1 MAKRLQ
7 VQGPNVRG
15 QQINANVPIVDTYYR
30 PQEGENKYAELSKF
44 LSEVVPEAN
53 KLMVQKDNERIEREV
68 EMLGEIAIS
77 NLDGKTYQAVVE
89 EMGLRDSQ
97 ASYVQFN
104 QRIGTQEGKDAARKA
119 QAWWGEN
126 QQRFYESMDRT
137 TFENEREALQL
148 ELFPANGKGLGYA
161 SSYNQA
167 LQGVM
172 ATIDQNFYASFSA
185 KNKEFKMQGAMD
197 ALSGHINSS
206 DADAFNAHKN
216 SLVDMKIWTGTEITE
231 ITNKSFIQSFA
242 MAETVQQVDEQFEMY
257 TKLESG
263 SGKMFAIPSNALLAI
278 TERDRAYARLASKE
292 RTDRSLTNAREDDA
306 KKAIRNASADLH
318 ANGSEVTEEALIE
331 IVGQDVFD
339 SLETYDQNI
348 AMSQGR
354 NSSDTLLVASE
365 TSNKQYNK
373 LKAKFDALPTSL
385 DKEDLARTLQSNGSI
400 TTNQGIAFVDKVL
413 AISKSPAND
422 VLLTKIKDRINSM
435 YVYSDVTT
443 PTSNEQAV
451 AKARANSLYR
461 EMQDYYLTEL
471 VNKDVKLDEYE
482 PMMDAK
488 IDELLEQPYYNPVAK
503 ADDYWYPN
511 GNRKLP
517 TGVGVVSGTPTPT
530 PPANSV
536 TSATGKIIN
545 YNVTGGPSNTPPD
558 DDD

>member
-30 PQEGENKYAELSKF
+30 SQEGENKYAELSKF

-206 DADAFNAHKN
+206 DADAFNAHKD

-231 ITNKSFIQSFA
+231 ITNKSFTQSFA

-257 TKLESG
+257 TKLKSG
-263 SGKMFAIPSNALLAI
+263 SGKMFDIPSNALLAI

-373 LKAKFDALPTSL
+373 LKARFDALPTSA

-435 YVYSDVTT
+435 YIHSDVTT

-461 EMQDYYLTEL
+461 EMQDYYVAEL
-471 VNKDVKLDEYE
+471 VNKDVELDQYE

-517 TGVGVVSGTPTPT
+517 TGVGVVNGTSTPT
-530 PPANSV
+530 NSV
-536 TSATGKIIN
+536 TSQNGNLIN

>member
-1 MAKRLQ
+1 
-7 VQGPNVRG
+7 
-15 QQINANVPIVDTYYR
+15 
-30 PQEGENKYAELSKF
+30 
-44 LSEVVPEAN
+44 
-53 KLMVQKDNERIEREV
+53 MVQKDNDRIEREV

-104 QRIGTQEGKDAARKA
+104 QRIGTQEGKDAAREA
-119 QAWWGEN
+119 QAWWGAN

-231 ITNKSFIQSFA
+231 ITNKSFTQSFA

-257 TKLESG
+257 TKLKSG
-263 SGKMFAIPSNALLAI
+263 SGKMFDIPSNALLAI

-373 LKAKFDALPTSL
+373 LKAQFDALPTSL

-422 VLLTKIKDRINSM
+422 VLLTKIKNRINSM
-435 YVYSDVTT
+435 YVYSDTT
-443 PTSNEQAV
+443 MPTTNEEAV

-461 EMQDYYLTEL
+461 EMEDYYLAEL
-471 VNKDVKLDEYE
+471 INKDVELDQYE
-482 PMMDAK
+482 PLMNDK
-488 IDELLEQPYYNPVAK
+488 IDELIGQDYYEPTNDAN
-503 ADDYWYPN
+503 DYWYPN
-511 GNRKLP
+511 GNRKPP
-517 TGVGVVSGTPTPT
+517 TGVGVVSGTSTPT
-530 PPANSV
+530 NSV
-536 TSATGKIIN
+536 TSANGNLIN
-545 YNVTGGPSNTPPD
+545 YNTTGGPSSTPPD

>member
-15 QQINANVPIVDTYYR
+15 QQINADVPIVDTYYR
-30 PQEGENKYAELSKF
+30 SQKGENEYAELSDF
-44 LSEVVPEAN
+44 LNKVVPEVNA
-53 KLMVQKDNERIEREV
+53 LMVKKDNERIEREV

-104 QRIGTQEGKDAARKA
+104 QRMGTHEGKEAARKA
-119 QAWWGEN
+119 QAWWGKN
-126 QQRFYESMDRT
+126 QQRFYESMDKT

-148 ELFPANGKGLGYA
+148 ELFPATGKGLGYA
-161 SSYNQA
+161 SAYNQA
-167 LQGVM
+167 LQGIM

-206 DADAFNAHKN
+206 DADSFNAHKN

-263 SGKMFAIPSNALLAI
+263 SGKMFDIPSNALLAI
-278 TERDRAYARLASKE
+278 TERDRAYARLASNE
-292 RTDRSLTNAREDDA
+292 RTERSITNAREDEA
-306 KKAIRNASADLH
+306 KAAIRNASADLH
-318 ANGSEVTEEALIE
+318 ANGSEVTEEAIIE
-331 IVGQDVFD
+331 IVGQDVFG
-339 SLETYDQNI
+339 SLGTYDANI
-348 AMSQGR
+348 AMSQGQ

-373 LKAKFDALPTSL
+373 LKAQFDALPTSL

-413 AISKSPAND
+413 AISKRPAND

-435 YVYSDVTT
+435 YIHSDVTT

-461 EMQDYYLTEL
+461 EMEDYYLTEL

-482 PMMDAK
+482 PMMDVK

-511 GNRKLP
+511 GNRKPP
-517 TGVGVVSGTPTPT
+517 TGVGVVSGTPQT
-530 PPANSV
+530 SSFQ
-536 TSATGKIIN
+536 SATGSTVN
-545 YNVTGGPSNTPPD
+545 YNTTGGPSNTPPD

>member
-15 QQINANVPIVDTYYR
+15 QQINADVPIVDTYHR
-30 PQEGENKYAELSKF
+30 SQKGENEYAELSDF
-44 LSEVVPEAN
+44 LNKVVPEVNA
-53 KLMVQKDNERIEREV
+53 LMVKKDNERIEREV

-104 QRIGTQEGKDAARKA
+104 QRMGTHEGKEAARKA
-119 QAWWGEN
+119 QAWWGKN

-161 SSYNQA
+161 SAYNQA

-197 ALSGHINSS
+197 ALSGHINST
-206 DADAFNAHKN
+206 DADSFNAHKN

-231 ITNKSFIQSFA
+231 ITNKAFTQSFA

-263 SGKMFAIPSNALLAI
+263 SGKMFDIPSNALLAI
-278 TERDRAYARLASKE
+278 TERDRAYARLASKD
-292 RTDRSLTNAREDDA
+292 RTERSLTNAREDDA
-306 KKAIRNASADLH
+306 KDAIRNASADLH
-318 ANGSEVTEEALIE
+318 ANGSEVTEEAIIE
-331 IVGQDVFD
+331 IVGQDVFG
-339 SLETYDQNI
+339 SLGTYDANI
-348 AMSQGR
+348 AMSQGQ

-373 LKAKFDALPTSL
+373 LKAQFDALPTSL

-435 YVYSDVTT
+435 YIHSDVTT

-461 EMQDYYLTEL
+461 EMEDYYLTEL

-482 PMMDAK
+482 PMMDVK

-511 GNRKLP
+511 GNRKPP
-517 TGVGVVSGTPTPT
+517 TGVGVVSGTPQT
-530 PPANSV
+530 SSFQ
-536 TSATGKIIN
+536 SATGSTVN
-545 YNVTGGPSNTPPD
+545 YNTTGGPSNTPPD

>member
-30 PQEGENKYAELSKF
+30 SQEGENKYAELSKF

-206 DADAFNAHKN
+206 DADAFNAHKD

-231 ITNKSFIQSFA
+231 ITNKSFTQSFA

-257 TKLESG
+257 TKLKSG
-263 SGKMFAIPSNALLAI
+263 SGKMFDIPSNALLAI

-373 LKAKFDALPTSL
+373 LKAQLDALPTSF

-435 YVYSDVTT
+435 YIHSDVTT

-461 EMQDYYLTEL
+461 EMQDYYVAEL
-471 VNKDVKLDEYE
+471 VNKDVELDQYE

-517 TGVGVVSGTPTPT
+517 TGVGVVNGTSTPT
-530 PPANSV
+530 NSV
-536 TSATGKIIN
+536 TSQNGNLIN

>member
-15 QQINANVPIVDTYYR
+15 QQINADVPIVDTYYR
-30 PQEGENKYAELSKF
+30 SQKGENEYAELSDF
-44 LSEVVPEAN
+44 LNKVVPEVNA
-53 KLMVQKDNERIEREV
+53 LMVKKDNERIEREV

-104 QRIGTQEGKDAARKA
+104 QRMGTHEGKEAARKA
-119 QAWWGEN
+119 QAWWGKN
-126 QQRFYESMDRT
+126 QQRFYESMDKT

-148 ELFPANGKGLGYA
+148 ELFPATGKGLGYA
-161 SSYNQA
+161 SAYNQA
-167 LQGVM
+167 LQGIM

-206 DADAFNAHKN
+206 DADSFNAHKN

-263 SGKMFAIPSNALLAI
+263 SGKMFDIPSNALLAI
-278 TERDRAYARLASKE
+278 TERDRAYARLASNE
-292 RTDRSLTNAREDDA
+292 RTERSITNAREDEA
-306 KKAIRNASADLH
+306 KAAIRNASADLH
-318 ANGSEVTEEALIE
+318 ANGSEVTEEAIIE
-331 IVGQDVFD
+331 IVGQDVFG
-339 SLETYDQNI
+339 SLGTYDANI
-348 AMSQGR
+348 AMSQGQ

-373 LKAKFDALPTSL
+373 LKAQFDALPTSL

-435 YVYSDVTT
+435 YIHSDVTT

-461 EMQDYYLTEL
+461 EMEDYYLTEL

-482 PMMDAK
+482 PMMDVK

-511 GNRKLP
+511 GNRKPP
-517 TGVGVVSGTPTPT
+517 TGVGVVSGTPQT
-530 PPANSV
+530 SSFQ
-536 TSATGKIIN
+536 SATGSTVN
-545 YNVTGGPSNTPPD
+545 YNTTGGPSNTPPD